1 MDYEHLK
8 EEIKYIVEIAASVP
22 EAFREKCFELLLN
35 NLLSGKAAKAQIIPT
50 ATTAPVPPP
59 ASTSA
64 IPLHAHV
71 KAFMR
76 RKGITSDQ
84 IESIVMLEDGDIH
97 FLKEPAHGQA
107 AKGQVDWALLLAL
120 KNGILNNTLKVDP
133 EEVRSMV
140 QEKGFYDPANYA
152 ANFKKPKYAAFFRAA
167 LEPQGEPQSL
177 SGEGETALAELIKA
191 LASGS

>member
-1 MDYEHLK
+1 MDYKHLK
-8 EEIKYIVEIAASVP
+8 EEIKEIVEIAASVP

-35 NLLSGKAAKAQIIPT
+35 NLLSGKATKGHAMPSPE
-50 ATTAPVPPP
+50 TAPPPP
-59 ASTSA
+59 ASSQGVSLPA
-64 IPLHAHV
+64 YV

-76 RKGITSDQ
+76 RKGITQDQ
-84 IESIVMLEDGDIH
+84 IESIVMLEGGDLH

-107 AKGQVDWALLLAL
+107 AKGQADWALLLAL

-140 QEKGFYDPANYA
+140 QEKGFYDSANFA
-152 ANFKKPKYAAFFRAA
+152 ANFKKPKYAALFRAA
-167 LEPQGEPQSL
+167 IEPQGEPQPL
-177 SGEGETALAELIKA
+177 STEGETALAELIKT